1 MSVMVSTL
9 PPHPQIH
16 NAKKSIQKYKSNLN
30 QWIFSQI
37 IKKKICFL
45 NLPTYHQIQL
55 KQRETQVVLQR
66 VKFL

>member
-9 PPHPQIH
+9 PPPKSTML
-16 NAKKSIQKYKSNLN
+16 KKYSEVQNCNLN

-45 NLPTYHQIQL
+45 NLPIYHQIQL
-55 KQRETQVVLQR
+55 TQREAQVVLQR
-66 VKFL
+66 VRFM